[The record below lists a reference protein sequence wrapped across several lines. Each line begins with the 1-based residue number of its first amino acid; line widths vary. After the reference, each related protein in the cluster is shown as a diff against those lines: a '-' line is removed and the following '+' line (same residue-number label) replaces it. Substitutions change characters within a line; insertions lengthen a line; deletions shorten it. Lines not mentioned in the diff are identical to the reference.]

1 MSLPMPQ
8 GAAEPR
14 KELWEILV
22 PTMSRTEK
30 PFRTRHHKAWDAKVE
45 RISGGLTVLTPGK
58 GTWVHDGNTHRERM
72 IPVRIM
78 CSAAQIDRI
87 IDITLEHYDQLA
99 VMAYKVSSE
108 IILKHRTPK
117 KAKGKSN
124 G

>member
-1 MSLPMPQ
+1 MDIPMPK

-22 PTMSRTEK
+22 PTMSRTDK

-58 GTWVHDGNTHRERM
+58 GTWVHDGATHRERM

-78 CSAAQIDRI
+78 CTREQIERI
-87 IDITLEHYDQLA
+87 IDLTLEHYDQIAVLA
-99 VMAYKVSSE
+99 YRVSDE
-108 IILKHRTPK
+108 IILRYR
-117 KAKGKSN
+117 KGKN
-124 G
+124 AGQH